1 MHVLLRGSVVQRLR
15 LASGL
20 VLFAFAGAHF
30 TNHAMGLVSLEAM
43 HQMQDLRTALTR
55 STAGTVVLTAAL
67 ATHIGLGLYKLAAR
81 NTLRMPL
88 WEALQIAIALAIPFL
103 LFPHIVNTRIA
114 NVFYGVDDTYLYE
127 LARLWPDRAVI
138 QSTLL
143 LLVWSHGCIGL
154 HYWLRLTQGYHE
166 YRWALWTVAALVPVL
181 GIAGFAASG
190 RLTAEIMSDA
200 EALAALKQRSNWP
213 SAADGAAMA
222 GMRDL
227 AQYGFGALLAAI
239 AGVYAGRR
247 LMSRAHTGLA
257 VSYRDGPTVAASP
270 GMTLLEISRA
280 NGVPHASVCGGRARC
295 FTCRVKVETGLESLP
310 APGRAEAIALRALE
324 APANVRLACQL
335 RPAAPLTVTVLNKP
349 AVPGPVQ
356 VEFVEVKSVVTA
368 HARAVLSHET
378 VDLESRDAEAVSR
391 WFAGKITYPVTVP
404 GLDGSRFALRGGR
417 VDYLQD
423 RPVATLAYGR
433 NEHPISLYVL
443 PSNDADALMVR
454 GNRNG
459 YSVVGWADPDFAY
472 FAASDL
478 DRKILD
484 ELQDAFSAAKAG
496 TAERPVAPSE
506 TAAPATIESPMDRD
520 ARRLP

>member
-1 MHVLLRGSVVQRLR
+1 MHVLLRGSLVQRLR

-154 HYWLRLTQGYHE
+154 HYWLRLTRGYHE
-166 YRWALWTVAALVPVL
+166 YRWVLWTVAALVPVL

-190 RLTAEIMSDA
+190 QLTAEIMSDA

-213 SAADGAAMA
+213 NAADGAAMA

-239 AGVYAGRR
+239 AGDLCGAAPDVA
-247 LMSRAHTGLA
+247 RAH
-257 VSYRDGPTVAASP
+257 
-270 GMTLLEISRA
+270 
-280 NGVPHASVCGGRARC
+280 RARGQLPRRSDRC
-295 FTCRVKVETGLESLP
+295 GEPGHDAARDQPRQRRAARLGLRWTG
-310 APGRAEAIALRALE
+310 ALLH
-324 APANVRLACQL
+324 
-335 RPAAPLTVTVLNKP
+335 
-349 AVPGPVQ
+349 VP
-356 VEFVEVKSVVTA
+356 
-368 HARAVLSHET
+368 R
-378 VDLESRDAEAVSR
+378 
-391 WFAGKITYPVTVP
+391 
-404 GLDGSRFALRGGR
+404 
-417 VDYLQD
+417 
-423 RPVATLAYGR
+423 
-433 NEHPISLYVL
+433 
-443 PSNDADALMVR
+443 
-454 GNRNG
+454 
-459 YSVVGWADPDFAY
+459 
-472 FAASDL
+472 
-478 DRKILD
+478 
-484 ELQDAFSAAKAG
+484 
-496 TAERPVAPSE
+496 
-506 TAAPATIESPMDRD
+506 
-520 ARRLP
+520 